1 MTEPWTVIKTDPE
14 RAGVILRTCINLIRL
29 FALLTAP
36 IMPETAQKMLDKLN
50 VSQIGLKDFDV
61 KKEMSFFKGGEP
73 FEVGEMLFER
83 IAPEK
88 IEEMKAKYGSSK

>member
-1 MTEPWTVIKTDPE
+1 MNADTFNAVIKMIDKEVRRESFADLYEYLGITTDDYVKFVQY
-14 RAGVILRTCINLIRL
+14 AKVG
-29 FALLTAP
+29 
-36 IMPETAQKMLDKLN
+36 
-50 VSQIGLKDFDV
+50 FDV

-88 IEEMKAKYGSSK
+88 IEEMKKEIEE